1 MPVSVYTFE
10 QQVIDILELYC
21 YNLYFIDKPGPPV
34 KLKVVDTTKTSVT
47 LSWAKPAYDGGS
59 AITSYAIEMREGE
72 EEEWTVV
79 SARGEVRTTE
89 YVVSHLQ
96 PGINYYFRVA
106 AINYAGQ
113 GEPIEMTEPVQA
125 KDILGM

>member
-1 MPVSVYTFE
+1 M
-10 QQVIDILELYC
+10 
-21 YNLYFIDKPGPPV
+21 LYFICFIEKPGAPV
-34 KLKVVDTTKTSVT
+34 KLKVVDTTKTSIT
-47 LSWAKPAYDGGS
+47 LSWTKPAYDGGS
-59 AITSYAIEMREGE
+59 AITSYAIEKREGD
-72 EEEWTVV
+72 EEEWSVV

-89 YVVSHLQ
+89 YVISQLQ

-125 KDILGM
+125 KDILGMKF

>member
-1 MPVSVYTFE
+1 M
-10 QQVIDILELYC
+10 
-21 YNLYFIDKPGPPV
+21 YFIDKPGPPA

-47 LSWAKPAYDGGS
+47 LSWTKPAYDGGS
-59 AITSYAIEMREGE
+59 TITSYVIEKKEGD

-89 YVVSHLQ
+89 YVVSQLL

-113 GEPIEMTEPVQA
+113 GEPIEMTEAVQA
-125 KDILGM
+125 KDILGTQR